1 MTRRKKPEGEVKTH
15 QITVR
20 LDDLG
25 YQMICDAAKDA
36 GISCAEYLRQQGI
49 FGKVERTFYVTAD
62 IPKLEELSRQLSG
75 IGNNL
80 NQLTQYFH
88 MGGLKSQ
95 AMTEELTRCINEVMK
110 MRKELMEIGGEF
122 RGNLKTHRK

>member
-1 MTRRKKPEGEVKTH
+1 MTRRKKQDGEVRTH

-20 LDDLG
+20 LDDLE

-36 GISCAEYLRQQGI
+36 GLSCAEYLRRQGI
-49 FGKVERTFYVTAD
+49 FGKVERTFYITAD
-62 IPKLEELSRQLSG
+62 IPKLDALSRQLSG

-95 AMTEELTRCINEVMK
+95 AMTEELTRCINEVIK